1 MSPDKIDPVTM
12 RDACDRCRDERG
24 EIEVDDELL
33 AMFIDGGIDAVPF
46 ELRASILRAIGSQP
60 DIAAV
65 VASLATVSGEASSV
79 IATVGPF
86 GVNRRTWIRSWA
98 ACALLA
104 VAMTVW
110 LVVAVSPYADHGV
123 QLLGSDSVMA
133 TETSS
138 GNSFH
143 ITLLKITVGILW
155 LTQCL
160 FFIPL
165 ILNRKK
171 QKASLPIRV
180 R

>member
-33 AMFIDGGIDAVPF
+33 AMFI
-46 ELRASILRAIGSQP
+46 GSQP

-65 VASLATVSGEASSV
+65 VASLATVSSEASSV
-79 IATVGPF
+79 IASGGPF
-86 GVNRRTWIRSWA
+86 GVNRRTWIQSWA

-171 QKASLPIRV
+171 QKASVPVRV